1 MGSFTL
7 DMKEFDRRF
16 DELNKTTIP
25 GAGRRGAFKA
35 ASQLLLDADNIE
47 PKTPLKEGM
56 LKGSKTIEIE
66 AQEDGGAEI
75 RAGYNIEYASYVH
88 EMIPL
93 ESFGEKQITW
103 TEPGSGPKYLESKL
117 TLYADKYLEIM
128 AASIREEGGG

>member
-1 MGSFTL
+1 MGSFTMNL
-7 DMKEFDRRF
+7 TDFDREFDRI
-16 DELNKTTIP
+16 NNTTVP

-47 PKTPLKEGM
+47 PKTPKKEGM
-56 LKGSKTIEIE
+56 LKGEKLIEIE
-66 AQEDGGAEI
+66 IQPDGGAEI
-75 RAGYNIEYASYVH
+75 RAGFNKEYASYVH

-93 ESFGEKQITW
+93 EAYGEKAINW

-117 TLYADKYLEIM
+117 TMFQDKYLEIM

>member
-7 DMKEFDRRF
+7 DLAQFDARF
-16 DELNKTTIP
+16 DEINRNAVP
-25 GAGRRGAFKA
+25 GAARRGAFKA

-75 RAGYNIEYASYVH
+75 RAGYNIMYASFLH
-88 EMIPL
+88 EMVTDDPTP
-93 ESFGEKQITW
+93 KHW

-128 AASIREEGGG
+128 AASIQEEGGG

>member
-1 MGSFTL
+1 MPAFTMNL
-7 DMKEFDRRF
+7 TDFDREFDRI
-16 DELNKTTIP
+16 NNTTVP
-25 GAGRRGAFKA
+25 GAARRGAFKA
-35 ASQLLLDADNIE
+35 ASQLLNDSDNIE

-66 AQEDGGAEI
+66 SKEDGGAEI
-75 RAGYNIEYASYVH
+75 RAGFNIMYASFLH
-88 EMIPL
+88 EMVTDDPTP
-93 ESFGEKQITW
+93 KHW